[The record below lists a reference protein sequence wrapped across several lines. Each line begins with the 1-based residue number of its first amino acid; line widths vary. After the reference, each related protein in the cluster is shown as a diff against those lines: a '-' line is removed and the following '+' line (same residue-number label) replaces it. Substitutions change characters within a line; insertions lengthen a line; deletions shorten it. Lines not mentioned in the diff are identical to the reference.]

1 MKKGISTGID
11 IIAIERIRRAGQSR
25 GFLERVF
32 TKAELGLGQNEKALF
47 RRLSG
52 CFAAKEAFAKALGTG
67 MANGLKWKD
76 IEMAACKEGVNPRL
90 SLHDSAKRL
99 IGSRKAHLSIAY
111 SKDHAFAFV
120 VIE

>member
-11 IIAIERIRRAGQSR
+11 IISIERIRRAGQSR
-25 GFLERVF
+25 GFLNRVF
-32 TKAELGLGQNEKALF
+32 TKAEFGLWQNEKALF
-47 RRLSG
+47 RRLAG

-76 IEMAACKEGVNPRL
+76 IETAAGKEGVNPRL
-90 SLHDSAKRL
+90 SLHNNATRL
-99 IGSRKAHLSIAY
+99 LGSRKAHLSIAY